1 MKILQRAIKEL
12 SKVNKYKIY
21 KDYSKILSNNHLNY
35 AGGGIKPSLNDLQ
48 PFDIFLLERLARTSY
63 SIVQSQ
69 GTVQPGVFNVLGES
83 GEITLDDSD
92 EIKDQMNDYQ
102 GTLTST
108 GSLTINANATVK
120 SNIDLTSLE
129 SDATYVFSII
139 GNKNFGYFC
148 AINKFE

>member
-1 MKILQRAIKEL
+1 MKILKSAIKEL

-21 KDYSKILSNNHLNY
+21 KYYSKILSNNHLNY
-35 AGGGIKPSLNDLQ
+35 AGGGIKPSLKDLQ

-69 GTVQPGVFNVLGES
+69 GTVQPGVFNVLGEP

-129 SDATYVFSII
+129 SGETYVFSII
-139 GNKNFGYFC
+139 GNKDLGYFC
-148 AINKFE
+148 AINKFS

>member
-1 MKILQRAIKEL
+1 MNILTKAIKEL
-12 SKVNKYKIY
+12 NKINRNKVYR
-21 KDYSKILSNNHLNY
+21 DYAKILNNTKLSQFN
-35 AGGGIKPSLNDLQ
+35 GIIPSIKDLQ

-139 GNKNFGYFC
+139 GNKSFGYFC
-148 AINKFE
+148 AINKFS